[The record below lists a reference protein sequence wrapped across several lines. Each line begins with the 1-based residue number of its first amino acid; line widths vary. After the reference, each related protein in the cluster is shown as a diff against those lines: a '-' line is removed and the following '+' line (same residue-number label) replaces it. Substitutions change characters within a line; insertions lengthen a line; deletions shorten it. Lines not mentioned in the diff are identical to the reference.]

1 MKKILCLL
9 VFLTCFHK
17 MYSQSSTNGDEIFT
31 IVEESP
37 EFPGGMDSLS
47 AFISK
52 NIEYPKKSRRKNSQG
67 KVYVQF
73 VVDKTGEVVN
83 TKVLRGV
90 DKYIDAEALRVVNK
104 MPRWKPG
111 KQRGEPVNV
120 YFNLPLNFGLSNK

>member
-1 MKKILCLL
+1 
-9 VFLTCFHK
+9 